1 MTTNIKFGPGL
12 TVLGMPE
19 SLDFDLSLQLQ
30 EVSYPEESRVRQ
42 LAFTR
47 VTQVFEAYSTQENQ
61 VTVASP
67 LPVELT
73 PPEGFSLSGNFVRR
87 ESSAFSTGVLKAKSA
102 YGTRQYQLLSST
114 GPARAATLK
123 SVDTQLTNTLSLYQE
138 AYTQVANRLLGRTP
152 GYDSQSRF
160 LNGEVIS
167 VGTLNVTPNPGF
179 AFADIDW
186 SMVSIARTNATSS
199 ALPAT
204 LLSPRHA
211 VFALHVDVQIGE
223 YLRFRR
229 PDGSS
234 QVVQVV
240 ARRDLI
246 EPAPVGDDIDVG
258 IVAFDQ
264 DVTGCAFARLL
275 PDYYPE
281 LLPDTRYNNPSAQ
294 IGASGVSAELP
305 VIVMAYN
312 TGFEGAGVIIA
323 NQGPKAIVAHAV
335 ALDYTLSRQVEVYP
349 NYTMTTSPLGA
360 YMRTFYPGDSSS
372 PVFLLAREAGQST
385 PTPILLCTLFTSG
398 SGGDLAAVAPWLQA
412 AMDST
417 SDELGVPRY
426 PLLRANLT
434 GYPRATRP
442 SAGV

>member
-1 MTTNIKFGPGL
+1 MMTDIKYGPGPKIQ
-12 TVLGMPE
+12 GMPTSFDFSV
-19 SLDFDLSLQLQ
+19 SLSMQ
-30 EVSYPEESRVRQ
+30 EVSYPEETQVLQRT
-42 LAFTR
+42 FTR
-47 VTQVFEAYSTQENQ
+47 VTQTFEAYSTQENQ
-61 VTVASP
+61 VTVVSEI
-67 LPVELT
+67 PVTLT
-73 PPEGFSLSGNFVRR
+73 PPEGFSLSGNILRK
-87 ESSAFSTGVLKAKSA
+87 ESPLAFTGPLRAESA
-102 YGTRQYQLLSST
+102 YGSRQYPLLSSN
-114 GPARAATLK
+114 GPARANTLK
-123 SVDTQLTNTLSLYQE
+123 SVDTQITNTLSLYQE
-138 AYTQVANRLLGRTP
+138 AYTQVASRLVSRTP

-167 VGTLNVTPNPGF
+167 IGTLNVTPNPGF

-186 SMVSIARTNATSS
+186 SMVSIARTNATASS
-199 ALPAT
+199 LPAT

-211 VFALHVDVQIGE
+211 VFAMHVEVQVGE

-246 EPAPVGDDIDVG
+246 EPAPVNADIDVG
-258 IVAFDQ
+258 LVAFDQ

-281 LLPDTRYNNPSAQ
+281 LLPDTRYGNPSAQ
-294 IGASGVSAELP
+294 IGASGVSAEMP

-312 TGFEGAGVIIA
+312 VGLEGSPAIIN
-323 NQGPKAIVAHAV
+323 NQSPKAIVAHAV
-335 ALDYTLSRQVEVYP
+335 GLDSGRTRQVGVNP
-349 NYTMTTSPLGA
+349 NYGTTTSPLGA
-360 YMRTFYPGDSSS
+360 YMRTFYGGDSSS

-385 PTPILLCTLFTSG
+385 PTPILLCALFTAG

-417 SDELGVPRY
+417 SDELGAPRY
-426 PLLRANLT
+426 QLLRADLS
-434 GYPRATRP
+434 GYPRSQT
-442 SAGV
+442 SL